1 MKNLYLLVLIPLLL
15 PGCKPPAQVGTP
27 TPTPPPVS
35 SGPVWH
41 VAGDG
46 DDKNDGRTEATAF
59 RSLAKA
65 AAVVQPG
72 DTVLIGNGIY
82 TDKDNPGQQSL
93 VTLATSGKPDAWITW
108 RARPGH
114 QPELRPWGWA
124 GISITSS
131 YHVIDGLTVIGPNDS
146 LTLLGAIEDAKKPK
160 PDGRFNT
167 NGIVVEGRKNSPEAK
182 PHHVV
187 IRNCT
192 VGKCGGGG
200 ITALEADYITIEDN
214 RVYENAWFMRYA
226 GSGITFLNNW
236 AFDDAPGY
244 HVVIQRNRVWDNKT
258 LVPWERTGKL
268 SDGNGIL
275 LDVTDQEGDGAL
287 NPDADAA
294 VTSKP
299 AASGTAAPQVA
310 ATTPAASQKPQ
321 RPEWKG
327 RALIAN
333 NVSAFNGGSGI
344 HTFRTKH
351 VDIINNTTYWNG
363 GSVGYQELFAN
374 RSEDI
379 VILNNVIVPR
389 PAGKVTSNNRNT
401 NVRWDYNLYAVG
413 QEFNSKPNDIVKGP
427 NDIVGDP
434 KFVKIARDLREA
446 DFRLAEGSPA
456 RDSGTDA
463 VPQATDLT
471 GTKRPV
477 GKGRDRGAFEQ

>member
-1 MKNLYLLVLIPLLL
+1 MSAPLS
-15 PGCKPPAQVGTP
+15 P
-27 TPTPPPVS
+27 
-35 SGPVWH
+35 GPVWH

-46 DDKNDGRTEATAF
+46 DDKNDGRTEETAF

-65 AAVVQPG
+65 ASVVKPG
-72 DTVLIGNGIY
+72 DTVMVGNGIY
-82 TDKDNPGQQSL
+82 TDKDRPGEQSL
-93 VTLATSGKPDAWITW
+93 VALTTSGKPDAWITW

-114 QPELRPWGWA
+114 HPELRPWGWA

-131 YHVIDGLTVIGPNDS
+131 YQVIDGLTVIGPNDS
-146 LTLLGAIEDAKKPK
+146 LTLLDAIEDSKMPK

-167 NGIVVEGRKNSPEAK
+167 NGIIVEGRKNDPDAK

-200 ITALEADYITIEDN
+200 ITVLEADYITIEDN
-214 RVYENAWFMRYA
+214 LVFENAWFMRYA

-244 HVVIQRNRVWDNKT
+244 HVIIQRNRVWDNRT
-258 LVPWERTGKL
+258 LVPWNRTGKL

-275 LDVTDQEGDGAL
+275 LDVTDQEAAGAT
-287 NPDADAA
+287 NPNADAIVA
-294 VTSKP
+294 PKP
-299 AASGTAAPQVA
+299 ATAENSAPPVA
-310 ATTPAASQKPQ
+310 AVPPAPPKQR

-363 GSVGYQELFAN
+363 SSVGYQELFAN

-379 VILNNVIVPR
+379 VILNNIIVPR

-401 NVRWDYNLYAVG
+401 NIRWDYNLYAVK
-413 QEFNSKPNDIVKGP
+413 QELNGRPNDMVKGP

-434 KFVKIARDLREA
+434 QFVKIARDLREA
-446 DFRLAEGSPA
+446 DFRLADGSPA
-456 RDSGTDA
+456 RDSGTDELA
-463 VPQATDLT
+463 QATDLA
-471 GTKRPV
+471 GTERPV
-477 GKGRDRGAFEQ
+477 GKARDRGAFEQ